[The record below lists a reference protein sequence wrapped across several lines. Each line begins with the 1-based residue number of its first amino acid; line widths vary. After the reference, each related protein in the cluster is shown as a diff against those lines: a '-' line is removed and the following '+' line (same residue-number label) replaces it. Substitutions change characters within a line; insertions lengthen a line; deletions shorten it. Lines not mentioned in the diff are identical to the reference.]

1 MLEVSP
7 SVSSLNHLS
16 TQPHIVSAFD
26 FSLPSEPSCLDFL
39 LRVLSIRVPCFAS
52 QFIAQMQKSI
62 RKVELGLVLIQE

>member
-26 FSLPSEPSCLDFL
+26 FSLPSEPFCLHFL

-52 QFIAQMQKSI
+52 QFIARMQKSI
-62 RKVELGLVLIQE
+62 RKVEFGLVLIQG

>member
-26 FSLPSEPSCLDFL
+26 FSFSSEPFCLHFL

-52 QFIAQMQKSI
+52 QFIAQM
-62 RKVELGLVLIQE
+62 